1 MAWPRCPHCGERN
14 LTDGQRADEVTPA
27 ESTVFRSWPCRRCG
41 KILWT
46 AETVFCDDA
55 PTVHLGRKFVAD
67 FESSASPSRL
77 APGSGDS
84 ETGAGTSGPRNAP
97 EALPGEMRGI
107 RRTA

>member
-1 MAWPRCPHCGERN
+1 MAWPRCPHCGERD
-14 LTDGQRADEVTPA
+14 LTDGQRAEEVTPA

-55 PTVHLGRKFVAD
+55 PTVHLGRKFGAD
-67 FESSASPSRL
+67 FEEIAPSSLAVPASG
-77 APGSGDS
+77 AT
-84 ETGAGTSGPRNAP
+84 ETVGHTSGPRIAP
-97 EALPGEMRGI
+97 DALPVEMRGI

>member
-1 MAWPRCPHCGERN
+1 MAWPRCPHCGERD
-14 LTDGQRADEVTPA
+14 LTGGQRAEEVTPA

-55 PTVHLGRKFVAD
+55 PTVHLGRKFGTD
-67 FESSASPSRL
+67 FEEPASPPRE
-77 APGSGDS
+77 APASGAQDV
-84 ETGAGTSGPRNAP
+84 GAGTSGPRIAP
-97 EALPGEMRGI
+97 DRLPVEMRGI

>member
-1 MAWPRCPHCGERN
+1 MAWPRCHHCGERD

-27 ESTVFRSWPCRRCG
+27 ESTVLRSWPCRRCG

-55 PTVHLGRKFVAD
+55 PTVHLGRKFGAD
-67 FESSASPSRL
+67 FEETAPPSRE
-77 APGSGDS
+77 ATDGGVS
-84 ETGAGTSGPRNAP
+84 EEGVRTSGPRIASSP
-97 EALPGEMRGI
+97 LPVEMRGI